1 MNEFVSFFTNI
12 LNFSGR
18 ASRKEFIIPLVVI
31 LILSMV
37 LGGVIGGVLGTLPSP
52 IVFISPSSFS
62 FSRPHRTPLS
72 HTPFIPPPSISVRRL
87 HDCGHSGLWVLLY
100 LIPLVNLILIIYLC
114 VKPGK

>member
-12 LNFSGR
+12 LNFSGN

-31 LILSMV
+31 LILSII
-37 LGGVIGGVLGTLPSP
+37 LGGVIGGVIGTILSI
-52 IVFISPSSFS
+52 IVFISA
-62 FSRPHRTPLS
+62 LS
-72 HTPFIPPPSISVRRL
+72 VSVRRL

-100 LIPLVNLILIIYLC
+100 LIPIVNLILIIYLC

>member
-12 LNFSGR
+12 LNFSDR
-18 ASRKEFIIPLVVI
+18 ASRNEFIIPLVVI

-37 LGGVIGGVLGTLPSP
+37 LGGVIGGVIGTILSI
-52 IVFISPSSFS
+52 IVFISS
-62 FSRPHRTPLS
+62 
-72 HTPFIPPPSISVRRL
+72 ISISVRRL